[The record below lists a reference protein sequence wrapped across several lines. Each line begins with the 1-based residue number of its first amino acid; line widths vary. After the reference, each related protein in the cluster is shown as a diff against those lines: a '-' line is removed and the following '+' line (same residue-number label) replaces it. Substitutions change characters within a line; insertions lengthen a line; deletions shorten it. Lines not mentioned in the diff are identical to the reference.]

1 MLSILITH
9 DTQVGLLTGSTP
21 LGVRQA
27 TMALKRG
34 MRRRRRNPHTMRRLE
49 NRVQIPGDTM
59 MAAEQSCSVKARSIL
74 SNRHPLR
81 KSVTLDTQI
90 GYG

>member
-1 MLSILITH
+1 MKIIRPSYDPRHLFGTRSVQYLAMLSILITH

-27 TMALKRG
+27 TMGLKRG

-49 NRVQIPGDTM
+49 HKVRIPGDTM
-59 MAAEQSCSVKARSIL
+59 MAAEQS
-74 SNRHPLR
+74 
-81 KSVTLDTQI
+81 
-90 GYG
+90 